1 MTDPDTQREEML
13 ERWEQAAAGWGRR
26 ADDRRDLSLATWMIE
41 QLALQPGQ
49 QVLELAAGTGDTGFF
64 AAELVKPGGTLL
76 SSDATEAMLEI
87 ARRRAEE
94 LGIDNVSFQRLE
106 LEWIDLPTA
115 TVDAVLCRFGVMLTV
130 DPAAALRE
138 IRRVLRPGGR
148 AALVVWDAAEHNP
161 WATIPTRV
169 LIELGYA
176 SAPDPGG
183 PGMFALADR
192 DKLRE
197 LLEETGF
204 ADVRIEPLPAPRSA
218 ASVEAFIEETRD
230 LSFMF
235 AGTFNPLPE
244 EAQARVRE
252 RIGELVEPFAAGD
265 GSLTL
270 PGRALGAVAD
280 A

>member
-1 MTDPDTQREEML
+1 
-13 ERWEQAAAGWGRR
+13 
-26 ADDRRDLSLATWMIE
+26 MIE

-49 QVLELAAGTGDTGFF
+49 EVLELAAGTGDTGFF
-64 AAELVKPGGTLL
+64 AAELVKPGGTLI

-94 LGIDNVSFQRLE
+94 LGIDNVSFQQLE

-115 TVDAVLCRFGVMLTV
+115 SVDAVLCRFGVMLTV

-169 LIELGYA
+169 LIELGHA
-176 SAPDPGG
+176 SPPDPGA
-183 PGMFALADR
+183 PGMFALADP
-192 DKLRE
+192 DSLRE

-204 ADVRIEPLPAPRSA
+204 ADVRTESLSARRSA

-235 AGTFNPLPE
+235 ASAFNQLPG
-244 EAQARVRE
+244 ADQARVRE
-252 RIGELVEPFAAGD
+252 RIAALLEPFVAQD
-265 GSLTL
+265 GSVSL